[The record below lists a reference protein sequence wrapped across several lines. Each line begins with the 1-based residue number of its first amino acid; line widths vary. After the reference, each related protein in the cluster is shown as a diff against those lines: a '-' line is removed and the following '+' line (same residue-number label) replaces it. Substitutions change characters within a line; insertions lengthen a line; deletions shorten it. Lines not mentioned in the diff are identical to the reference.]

1 MRVTMEKE
9 RIALGNP
16 QDQEQEY
23 RDPVLDLGEGRY
35 LFTCQVCGWAW
46 LGTTKPRRCTRIVK
60 GRHATWWIPRPWL
73 VRGADRYGHWDPDP
87 MPSCDRDPRILE
99 HMAACYRQYT
109 NRRVRQEAVA
119 NAKA

>member
-73 VRGADRYGHWDPDP
+73 VRGAEEIPVRYAALLEKIAWYPRRGDAPDAP
-87 MPSCDRDPRILE
+87 E
-99 HMAACYRQYT
+99 
-109 NRRVRQEAVA
+109 
-119 NAKA
+119 